1 MNDEIN
7 LTEIILKTINEL
19 FSKTFSSIDNSIYST
34 LDEIAFIKPD
44 ILSNNSFNQI
54 LGNSSYDGI
63 LLICNSLVLGFIIYY
78 AINYLISHLI
88 YSKIDSPKQFVF
100 KCIIFIA
107 IMNSSFWICE
117 EIINIISLITNSL
130 SDISNN
136 LFNLPI
142 SFSSFIDNINK
153 NIYIS
158 GTDFNIFSFDGI
170 IKSFTS
176 FGLINILFT
185 YSLRYIMVQVF
196 ILLSPFA
203 FLSLITNSSEF
214 FFKAWIKSFVSLLLV
229 QLLIS
234 IILLLSFSIN
244 INQNISKLLYIGI
257 IFALTR
263 ANNYIKEIFGGI
275 STNVSTSIS
284 NINNLNNI

>member
-1 MNDEIN
+1 
-7 LTEIILKTINEL
+7 
-19 FSKTFSSIDNSIYST
+19 
-34 LDEIAFIKPD
+34 
-44 ILSNNSFNQI
+44 
-54 LGNSSYDGI
+54 
-63 LLICNSLVLGFIIYY
+63 
-78 AINYLISHLI
+78 
-88 YSKIDSPKQFVF
+88 
-100 KCIIFIA
+100 
-107 IMNSSFWICE
+107 MNSSFWICE

>member
-44 ILSNNSFNQI
+44 ILSNNSFKQI

>member
-44 ILSNNSFNQI
+44 ILSNNSFKQI

-153 NIYIS
+153 KIYIS